1 MRVSALQHGVGAAGG
16 SGRCVERDPRSR
28 GKQASNKQTA
38 EAAPAV
44 APAVAPVAAVVA
56 VARLRAVTRR
66 WLEMARLPQTRP
78 LWEELA
84 SKAVE
89 AL

>member
-1 MRVSALQHGVGAAGG
+1 MSSVTRGAEAN
-16 SGRCVERDPRSR
+16 RHPT
-28 GKQASNKQTA
+28 KQTA